1 MIIILMGVAGC
12 GKTTVG
18 KQLSLVL
25 GCPFFDSDD
34 FHSPEARLKMTQG
47 VALTDE
53 DRQPWLEELNRKMKK
68 WNVQSHQTVLA
79 CSALK
84 QKYRDLLAQGN
95 EVIWV
100 YLKGTQTLVRERLER
115 RQGHFA
121 SVNLLDSQFAA
132 LEEPAKA
139 IILDISAS
147 PERLVESL
155 IPHF

>member
-18 KQLSLVL
+18 KQLSLAL
-25 GCPFFDSDD
+25 GCPFYDSDD
-34 FHSPEARLKMTQG
+34 FHTPEARLKMTNG
-47 VALTDE
+47 EALTDE

-84 QKYRDLLAQGN
+84 QKYRDLLVQGN
-95 EVIWV
+95 DVTWV
-100 YLKGTQTLVRERLER
+100 YLKGTKTLIHERLKR

-121 SVNLLDSQFAA
+121 SVNLLDSQFDS
-132 LEEPAKA
+132 LEEPSKA
-139 IILDISAS
+139 IVLDISLS